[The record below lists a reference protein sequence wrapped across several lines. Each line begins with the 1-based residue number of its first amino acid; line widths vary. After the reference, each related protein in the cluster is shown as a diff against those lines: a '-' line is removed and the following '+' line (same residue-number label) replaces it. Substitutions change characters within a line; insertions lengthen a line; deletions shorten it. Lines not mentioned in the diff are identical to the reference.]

1 MAGQDQSANLGGM
14 LTDIGKTVGSMG
26 DAYKPVLQAATK
38 PKGDMNDPAH
48 LANLAQWATQHG
60 DTAAA
65 SMYMAQAREAKADQ
79 KEKRTMTNM
88 AMSDKAT
95 MTGNMTAEQIAQS
108 GDVTNLDRS
117 IAGLTERMQGDFPS
131 IQARNHAKANLDK
144 LKSMRKGAVGVQTQN
159 HAQAVTA
166 IDKALAD
173 PSIED
178 RKTIQ
183 ENPDGTTTEV
193 ALSESLHARKEE
205 LLKDPEV
212 QKELNAQK
220 LEAFRAKQAEDA
232 MEEQAYL
239 EKNMPALREAV
250 NDPAE
255 ADRIISEAPPAAQD
269 SLRQTFNS
277 MRTFQK
283 GIEETEALFADVKVP
298 SDMKSLSA
306 RVDEIPEELRAGP
319 LATLEK
325 IRSLEARRSSD
336 NTLTEADATLLKNAR
351 AAHTASLVSASN
363 SIGQQEYA
371 RRRAAEVKLDT
382 EVEDLNNQRETFRPS
397 DDAIRTRARML
408 AEENEDYVKIGED
421 KRGKGGRTELN
432 IGDYMQ
438 VATSQLRT
446 EHRNDIDK
454 QIALKTGEEIPE
466 VETPDVE
473 GWTNPK
479 GQTMTQAV
487 VDRGLE
493 KVGKKKFVETLTD
506 EGYTVEQITEMLGES
521 PYPADVP
528 KEPKMYRREP
538 GLPRDIFGIEDRYN
552 RNIAKQRER
561 MTPQ

>member
-1 MAGQDQSANLGGM
+1 
-14 LTDIGKTVGSMG
+14 
-26 DAYKPVLQAATK
+26 
-38 PKGDMNDPAH
+38 
-48 LANLAQWATQHG
+48 
-60 DTAAA
+60 
-65 SMYMAQAREAKADQ
+65 
-79 KEKRTMTNM
+79 
-88 AMSDKAT
+88 MSDKAT

-131 IQARNHAKANLDK
+131 VMARNHAKANLDK

-325 IRSLEARRSSD
+325 IRSLEERRSSD

-408 AEENEDYVKIGED
+408 AEENEDYVKVGQD
-421 KRGKGGRTELN
+421 KRGKGGRTDLN
-432 IGDYMQ
+432 IGEYIQ
-438 VATSQLRT
+438 EATSQLRT
-446 EHRNDIDK
+446 EHRSDINK

-466 VETPDVE
+466 SETPDVE

-493 KVGKKKFVETLTD
+493 KVGKKKFVKTLTD

-521 PYPADVP
+521 PYTADDLKEVDPYRAGGRVSAYIREPNTQNGVRVRPAS
-528 KEPKMYRREP
+528 EIYRR
-538 GLPRDIFGIEDRYN
+538 
-552 RNIAKQRER
+552 
-561 MTPQ
+561 T

>member
-14 LTDIGKTVGSMG
+14 LTDIGKTMGSMG

-38 PKGDMNDPAH
+38 PRGDMNDPAH

-159 HAQAVTA
+159 HAQAVNA
-166 IDKALAD
+166 IDAQLDSGVDANGNPVDPRALDA
-173 PSIED
+173 I
-178 RKTIQ
+178 R
-183 ENPDGTTTEV
+183 G
-193 ALSESLHARKEE
+193 RKEE

-336 NTLTEADATLLKNAR
+336 NTLTEAEATLLKNAR
-351 AAHTASLVSASN
+351 KAHTAALVSASN

-397 DDAIRTRARML
+397 DDAIRTRARRL
-408 AEENEDYVKIGED
+408 AEENGDYIKVGQD
-421 KRGKGGRTELN
+421 NRGKGGRTELN

-438 VATSQLRT
+438 VASSQLRT
-446 EHRNDIDK
+446 ENMDDINK
-454 QIALKTGEEIPE
+454 EIALKTGEEIPE
-466 VETPDVE
+466 SETPDVE

-479 GQTMTQAV
+479 GRTMTQAV

-493 KVGKKKFVETLTD
+493 KVGKKKFVKTLTD

-521 PYPADVP
+521 PYPADDP

-538 GLPRDIFGIEDRYN
+538 GLPRDIFGLTDRYN

>member
-14 LTDIGKTVGSMG
+14 LTDIGKTMGSMG

-38 PKGDMNDPAH
+38 PRGDMSDPAH
-48 LANLAQWATQHG
+48 LQNLAQWATQHG
-60 DTAAA
+60 DAAAA
-65 SMYMAQAREAKADQ
+65 SMYMSQAREAKAEQTEAKNVQYNAD
-79 KEKRTMTNM
+79 TY
-88 AMSDKAT
+88 AIASD
-95 MTGNMTAEQIAQS
+95 GTARAGE
-108 GDVTNLDRS
+108 GDVTNLDRN
-117 IAGLTERMQGDFPS
+117 IAMLQERVANATTTQQ
-131 IQARNHAKANLDK
+131 QAQAQRALEGAQA
-144 LKSMRKGAVGVQTQN
+144 SRKGAVGVQTKN
-159 HAQAVTA
+159 HAQAVNA
-166 IDKALAD
+166 IDAQLDSGVDANGNPVDPRALDA
-173 PSIED
+173 I
-178 RKTIQ
+178 R
-183 ENPDGTTTEV
+183 G
-193 ALSESLHARKEE
+193 RKEE
-205 LLKDPEV
+205 MLKDPEV

-408 AEENEDYVKIGED
+408 AEENEDYVKIGQD

-432 IGDYMQ
+432 LGDYMQ
-438 VATSQLRT
+438 EASSQLRT
-446 EHRNDIDK
+446 EHRSDINK

-466 VETPDVE
+466 SETPDVE

-493 KVGKKKFVETLTD
+493 KVGKKKFVQTLTD

-521 PYPADVP
+521 PYTADDL
-528 KEPKMYRREP
+528 KEVDPYRAGGRVSEYIREP
-538 GLPRDIFGIEDRYN
+538 NTQNGVRVRPASEIYN
-552 RNIAKQRER
+552 RG
-561 MTPQ
+561 T

>member
-1 MAGQDQSANLGGM
+1 VN
-14 LTDIGKTVGSMG
+14 
-26 DAYKPVLQAATK
+26 
-38 PKGDMNDPAH
+38 
-48 LANLAQWATQHG
+48 
-60 DTAAA
+60 
-65 SMYMAQAREAKADQ
+65 
-79 KEKRTMTNM
+79 
-88 AMSDKAT
+88 
-95 MTGNMTAEQIAQS
+95 
-108 GDVTNLDRS
+108 
-117 IAGLTERMQGDFPS
+117 
-131 IQARNHAKANLDK
+131 
-144 LKSMRKGAVGVQTQN
+144 
-159 HAQAVTA
+159 A
-166 IDKALAD
+166 IDAQLDSGVDANGNPVDPRALDA
-173 PSIED
+173 I
-178 RKTIQ
+178 R
-183 ENPDGTTTEV
+183 G
-193 ALSESLHARKEE
+193 RKEE

-220 LEAFRAKQAEDA
+220 LEAFRAKQ
-232 MEEQAYL
+232 
-239 EKNMPALREAV
+239 
-250 NDPAE
+250 AE

-371 RRRAAEVKLDT
+371 RRRAAEVRLDT

-397 DDAIRTRARML
+397 DDAIRTRARRL
-408 AEENEDYVKIGED
+408 AEENGDYVKIGQD
-421 KRGKGGRTELN
+421 NRGKGGRTELN

-438 VATSQLRT
+438 VASSQLRT
-446 EHRNDIDK
+446 EHRDDINK
-454 QIALKTGEEIPE
+454 EIALKTGEEIPE
-466 VETPDVE
+466 SETPDVE

-479 GQTMTQAV
+479 GQTMTQDV
-487 VDRGLE
+487 VDRGLK
-493 KVGKKKFVETLTD
+493 KVGKEKFVKTLTD

-521 PYPADVP
+521 PYPADDP

-538 GLPRDIFGIEDRYN
+538 GLPRDIFGLTDRYN

>member
-1 MAGQDQSANLGGM
+1 
-14 LTDIGKTVGSMG
+14 
-26 DAYKPVLQAATK
+26 
-38 PKGDMNDPAH
+38 
-48 LANLAQWATQHG
+48 
-60 DTAAA
+60 
-65 SMYMAQAREAKADQ
+65 MYMAQAREAKADQ

-159 HAQAVTA
+159 HAQAVNA
-166 IDKALAD
+166 IDAQLDSGVDANGNPVDPRALDA
-173 PSIED
+173 I
-178 RKTIQ
+178 R
-183 ENPDGTTTEV
+183 G
-193 ALSESLHARKEE
+193 RKEE

-397 DDAIRTRARML
+397 DDAIRTRARRL
-408 AEENEDYVKIGED
+408 AEENGDYVKIGED

-438 VATSQLRT
+438 VASSQLRT
-446 EHRNDIDK
+446 EHRDDINK
-454 QIALKTGEEIPE
+454 EIALKTGEEIPE

-493 KVGKKKFVETLTD
+493 KVGKKKFVKTLTD

-521 PYPADVP
+521 PYTADDLKEVDPYRAGGRVSAYIREPNTQNGVRVRPAS
-528 KEPKMYRREP
+528 EIYRR
-538 GLPRDIFGIEDRYN
+538 
-552 RNIAKQRER
+552 
-561 MTPQ
+561 T